1 MVVISSSLFH
11 SNRKIVIMANIGIV
25 EDEFVIASDLSEY
38 IKGFGYNV
46 SFITDNGQDAIIQAK
61 LLNPDLILMDI
72 SIHGDLSGIDAAIAI
87 HENANTPI
95 IFVTAYYDEDTIK
108 KAEKAKPF
116 GFITKPFQE
125 STLKTTIHFALQK
138 NRDLSNVSEENKAET
153 GEANQVILGDSY
165 VFDVDN
171 IMLCKGEEPVILS
184 KKALSLLTLLVTNKN
199 RIVSY
204 DSIEEN
210 VWKNDFMNQGSLRNL
225 ILKLRKEVPVLDI
238 QSVSSHGYILRVH

>member
-1 MVVISSSLFH
+1 M
-11 SNRKIVIMANIGIV
+11 IMANIGIV

-46 SFITDNGQDAIIQAK
+46 SFITDNAQDAVIQTK
-61 LLNPDLILMDI
+61 LLNPDLVLMDI
-72 SIHGDLSGIDAAIAI
+72 SIHGELNGIDAAIAI
-87 HENANTPI
+87 QENSGTPVV
-95 IFVTAYYDEDTIK
+95 FVTAYYDEETIK

-138 NRDLSNVSEENKAET
+138 NRDVTGSSPDSHSDNEET
-153 GEANQVILGDSY
+153 SHIMLGESY
-165 VFDVDN
+165 VFDLKN
-171 IMLCKGEEPVILS
+171 EMLYRESEPIILS

>member
-11 SNRKIVIMANIGIV
+11 PNAKIMIMANIGIV
-25 EDEFVIASDLSEY
+25 EDEFVIASDLAEY

-46 SFITDNGQDAIIQAK
+46 SFITDNGQDAVVQAK

-72 SIHGDLSGIDAAIAI
+72 SIHGDMNGIDTAITI

-95 IFVTAYYDEDTIK
+95 VFVTAYYDEETIK
-108 KAEKAKPF
+108 KAEKARPF

-138 NRDLSNVSEENKAET
+138 NNDIRGTSGENGSEN
-153 GEANQVILGDSY
+153 GESRQIPLGDSY
-165 VFDVDN
+165 VFDLDSA
-171 IMLCKGEEPVILS
+171 MLYKGKEPVILS
-184 KKALSLLTLLVTNKN
+184 KKALALLTLLVTNKN

-225 ILKLRKEVPVLDI
+225 ILKLRKEVPILDI